1 MIIML
6 LATGVIIFLLGMR
19 LLFGQSRQIAHKV
32 LKENAALTRKEI
44 VMVAGTFLF
53 VGALLII
60 SAGMAIFTRNPY
72 WLLDTVFGIFM

>member
-6 LATGVIIFLLGMR
+6 LATGVIMFLLGMR
-19 LLFGQSRQIAHKV
+19 LLFGRSKHIAHEV
-32 LKENAALTRKEI
+32 LNENVALTKREI
-44 VMVAGTFLF
+44 VVVAVTFLF

-72 WLLDTVFGIFM
+72 WLLDTVFGVFM